1 MHIQFTKVRYKNI
14 LSVGNQF
21 IELNLSNA
29 KTTLI
34 SGQNGSSKS
43 TVIEAI
49 VFALYGKP
57 FRRINKPQL
66 VNSINQK

>member
-1 MHIQFTKVRYKNI
+1 MHIHFNKVRYKNI

-21 IELNLSNA
+21 IEVDLARS

-34 SGQNGSSKS
+34 SGANGTSKS
-43 TVIEAI
+43 TFIEAI

-57 FRRINKPQL
+57 LEKLTNH
-66 VNSINQK
+66 N